1 VEILSQKSKNKI
13 RCPMT
18 NGKVWKEIEVDVNGK
33 IFPCCHFLLKGES
46 PPQPYEE
53 SIMNKWTPLC
63 EEKCSES

>member
-1 VEILSQKSKNKI
+1 
-13 RCPMT
+13 MT